1 MSFDDSSAPQSAGLE
16 SAADS
21 SASEPTTA
29 SVNPLQPER
38 ASSAK
43 KSHLSIW
50 NDQGQLSELAV
61 GRLLHLAIAER
72 PTDGRFPPIR
82 TCVET
87 ATPIGSIFSAT
98 REFRQ
103 WFDLA
108 YPPTPGDHRLSGA
121 LPVPAPRSLGETT
134 EGKKEGGAVKPIRF

>member
-1 MSFDDSSAPQSAGLE
+1 MSFDDSSLPQSGGPEA
-16 SAADS
+16 AADS
-21 SASEPTTA
+21 SALEPITA
-29 SVNPLQPER
+29 SVNQMQPEQTG
-38 ASSAK
+38 SAK

-50 NDQGQLSELAV
+50 NDEGQLSELAV

-98 REFRQ
+98 REFRD
-103 WFDLA
+103 WFDRA

-121 LPVPAPRSLGETT
+121 LPVPAPRSLGGTS